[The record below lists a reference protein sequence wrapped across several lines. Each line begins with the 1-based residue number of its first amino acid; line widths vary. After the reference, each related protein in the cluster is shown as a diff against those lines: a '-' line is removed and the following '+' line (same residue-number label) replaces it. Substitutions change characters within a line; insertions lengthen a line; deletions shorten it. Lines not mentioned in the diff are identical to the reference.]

1 MGEAAGLERNLLN
14 LFVAAKLAE
23 GERIEFERCH
33 RERVDWRPVLSV
45 PSPATDRLTS
55 PDFGAP
61 VPPRL
66 TETSVHNSY

>member
-1 MGEAAGLERNLLN
+1 MGEAADLDRNLLN

-23 GERIEFERCH
+23 DERIEFERCY
-33 RERVDWRPVLSV
+33 RERVDWRPV
-45 PSPATDRLTS
+45 PSGPGPATDRLIR

-61 VPPRL
+61 MPPRL